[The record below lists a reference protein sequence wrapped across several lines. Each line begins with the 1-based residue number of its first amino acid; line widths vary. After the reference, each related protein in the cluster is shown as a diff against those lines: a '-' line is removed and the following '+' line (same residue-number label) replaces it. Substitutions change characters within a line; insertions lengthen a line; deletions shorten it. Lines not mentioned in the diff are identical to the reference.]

1 MDRKLR
7 RALEDQGWRVEPTKS
22 GHWRCYAPDGEHIV
36 HLAGTPSDRRSINNA
51 LAKLREYGFQWPPR
65 K

>member
-7 RALEDQGWRVEPTKS
+7 KALEDQDWRVVQTKS
-22 GHWRCYAPDGEHIV
+22 GHWRGYAPDGEHIV
-36 HLAGTPSDRRSINNA
+36 HLAGTPSDHRSIDNA
-51 LAKLREYGFQWPPR
+51 IAKLRQYGFQWPPR